1 MWNGVTTEPE
11 SHDTGARVR
20 ERGDGGSTQYRII
33 SDFSDPSVT
42 TSHNLPEL
50 GFEDGEWTVRDPVS
64 SDQVGGDTEERHGSL
79 QVITVPV
86 VTGNVEDM
94 FANFEGHA
102 SSVTDSVVLERT
114 LSNRD
119 WPEPELCTLH
129 SLSSESGPGQEVTLD
144 ATPSPSGEHL
154 EQVTVT
160 PPRHESFELNS
171 RPRVYLHDLNESNQ
185 QAYAHLDDVI
195 NDPDDQQEVRVNIQA
210 QDEDPGDN
218 ADDDDQTRKK
228 RRGPNKKLEK
238 KREIQARKE
247 EKQRMYEQAIK
258 AYKDHQF
265 DNVHACAKH
274 FGVCHKSLKKM
285 ILEKRGYVGGGR
297 ASILTSEEEAKI
309 VAHMKWCREVGFGL
323 TYHSLRDLIQELLT
337 AVVR

>member
-1 MWNGVTTEPE
+1 M
-11 SHDTGARVR
+11 
-20 ERGDGGSTQYRII
+20 
-33 SDFSDPSVT
+33 
-42 TSHNLPEL
+42 
-50 GFEDGEWTVRDPVS
+50 
-64 SDQVGGDTEERHGSL
+64 
-79 QVITVPV
+79 
-86 VTGNVEDM
+86 
-94 FANFEGHA
+94 
-102 SSVTDSVVLERT
+102 LERT

-218 ADDDDQTRKK
+218 ADDDNQRKRK
-228 RRGPNKKLEK
+228 PRGPNKKLK
-238 KREIQARKE
+238 QKREIQTRKE
-247 EKQRMYEQAIK
+247 EKKRTYDLAIE

-265 DNVHACAKH
+265 DTIGACAKH
-274 FGVCHKSLKKM
+274 FGVDPKSLKKM
-285 ILEKRGYVGGGR
+285 IMERRSFVGGG
-297 ASILTSEEEAKI
+297 AKSKILTFEEESKI
-309 VAHMKWCREVGFGL
+309 VEHIKWCREVGFGL